1 MFVWNSGRNSE
12 EPDNILAD
20 ELAEHNRITPK
31 PLPTQNHE
39 NSSESFFVTEDHY
52 EEDYENDTH
61 GKENDDVK
69 SVKSNDISRP
79 TSNGSTRSILKDVP
93 SEPIFGA
100 RQVDSAGDAPRM
112 VGSRPSTGNDPKKA
126 VRFAEEDSVEI
137 ISARNKSNSAM
148 SKLSSQSNK
157 EKEVKPV
164 SCKPDEMKNSTRN
177 DDDDSDDEDQPRP
190 SAGGDQISNHKCT
203 GTTVLGPSP
212 VASKSESGSKQTK
225 KGKQNRSSGKMYDNR
240 ESVDSVM
247 FSKENN
253 FRTTLHP
260 RPPSASR
267 PRSRLGAWEDLC
279 KPDGDISSLKIKGSH
294 VDADPD
300 LIESKHLVSYDFI
313 TFNRFRQASV
323 EVPCGYSSSDTRMKI
338 YKGRPASAHEL
349 NRKARDQ
356 VMEQREKIN
365 SVKFCRTAG
374 VVPRASSA
382 TKRRRPMSGICIA
395 NSHAGLKVFV
405 NNTSFETDLE
415 LHGNRVKTTVKA
427 GMCSRCE
434 KTFDE
439 CFYTDDPGSVSMIE
453 CYLLIVKQNDNSIYS
468 VASAPLVCYG
478 THSNFRF

>member
-1 MFVWNSGRNSE
+1 MFVCNSGRNSE
-12 EPDNILAD
+12 EPDNIKAD
-20 ELAEHNRITPK
+20 ELAEHHRITPK
-31 PLPTQNHE
+31 PLSAQNLE
-39 NSSESFFVTEDHY
+39 NSSENFFVTEDHY

-79 TSNGSTRSILKDVP
+79 TSSGSTRSILKDVP
-93 SEPIFGA
+93 SQPISGA
-100 RQVDSAGDAPRM
+100 RRINSAGDAPGM
-112 VGSRPSTGNDPKKA
+112 IESRPSTGNDPKKA

-137 ISARNKSNSAM
+137 TSARNKSNSAM

-157 EKEVKPV
+157 EKEVRPL
-164 SCKPDEMKNSTRN
+164 SCKPNEMKNSTRN
-177 DDDDSDDEDQPRP
+177 DEDDSDDEDQPRP
-190 SAGGDQISNHKCT
+190 SAGGDQIGNHNK
-203 GTTVLGPSP
+203 GTPILGS
-212 VASKSESGSKQTK
+212 ASATSKSESGSKQTK
-225 KGKQNRSSGKMYDNR
+225 KGKQNRGSGKVYDNR

-260 RPPSASR
+260 RPPLASR

-279 KPDGDISSLKIKGSH
+279 KPDGDISSLKIKGLH

-313 TFNRFRQASV
+313 TFNRFRQGSV
-323 EVPCGYSSSDTRMKI
+323 EVPCGYSSSDTRLKI

-356 VMEQREKIN
+356 VMKQREKIN

-374 VVPRASSA
+374 VVPRALSS

-395 NSHAGLKVFV
+395 NSQAGLKVSF

-415 LHGNRVKTTVKA
+415 LHGNRMKKTVKA
-427 GMCSRCE
+427 GMCSRC
-434 KTFDE
+434 KKPFDE
-439 CFYTDDPGSVSMIE
+439 CFYTDDPGSVSIIE
-453 CYLLIVKQNDNSIYS
+453 CCLLIVKQNDTLLHVLLLS
-468 VASAPLVCYG
+468 VM
-478 THSNFRF
+478 

>member
-1 MFVWNSGRNSE
+1 MFVCNSGRNSE

-31 PLPTQNHE
+31 PLSTQNHE

-79 TSNGSTRSILKDVP
+79 TSSGSTRSILKDVP
-93 SEPIFGA
+93 SEPTSGA

-164 SCKPDEMKNSTRN
+164 SCKPNEMKNSTRN

-190 SAGGDQISNHKCT
+190 SAGGDQIGNHTYT
-203 GTTVLGPSP
+203 GTTILGSASA
-212 VASKSESGSKQTK
+212 ASKLESGSKQTK
-225 KGKQNRSSGKMYDNR
+225 KGKQNRGSGKMYDNR

-253 FRTTLHP
+253 FKTTLHL

-267 PRSRLGAWEDLC
+267 PRSRLGAWEGLC

-313 TFNRFRQASV
+313 SFNRFGQGSLEA
-323 EVPCGYSSSDTRMKI
+323 PCGYSSSDTRMKI

-395 NSHAGLKVFV
+395 NSQAGLKVSV
-405 NNTSFETDLE
+405 NNTCFETDLE
-415 LHGNRVKTTVKA
+415 LHGNRMKKTVKA
-427 GMCSRCE
+427 GMCSRC
-434 KTFDE
+434 KKPFDE
-439 CFYTDDPGSVSMIE
+439 C
-453 CYLLIVKQNDNSIYS
+453 LLI
-468 VASAPLVCYG
+468 L
-478 THSNFRF
+478 